1 MLFFIPLVST
11 IILKAADYNLY
22 VGKPSSNIL
31 AMVKNVDDALDLNL
45 KKGSSDDKTSHFVEM
60 RTKHYMGIN
69 RKNQISMN
77 GHSWGLPKTNW
88 KFILNTSGSLSIVS
102 NEICL
107 GFRPAK
113 KQLKPVDCKDSDYDI
128 NFTLIN
134 NEKVPLADKAMMEI
148 EFGGKSNFPQDVGS
162 TKGLSDAENEQ
173 SSSQSDEDAPKE
185 STRKF
190 VKYNIDDL
198 YKHL

>member
-11 IILKAADYNLY
+11 IVLKAADYDLY

-31 AMVKNVDDALDLNL
+31 AMVKNMDDSLNLTL
-45 KKGSSDDKTSHFVEM
+45 KKGSSSDETSHFVEM
-60 RTKHYMGIN
+60 RTNHYMGIN

-107 GFRPAK
+107 GFRPAR
-113 KQLKPVDCKDSDYDI
+113 KQLRPVDCKDSDYDI

-134 NEKVPLADKAMMEI
+134 DERLPSAEKAMMEI
-148 EFGGKSNFPQDVGS
+148 EFGGKPNFLQDMGS
-162 TKGLSDAENEQ
+162 AKGLPDVENEQ
-173 SSSQSDEDAPKE
+173 SSSQSDEDVPKGP
-185 STRKF
+185 TRKF
-190 VKYNIDDL
+190 VKYNIEDL